1 MQYQDRHRESS
12 FLILTPPLTIEAAS
26 ATPITPDPGESG
38 GRGDN
43 CDSILVIIF
52 RTFTSDKLICL
63 NAGCYPKIHINWS
76 SGRFFNSCRI
86 LICLSSCI
94 LLLQPSLFL
103 GFFVKTTSALLRTN
117 FIIGLQQTPL
127 DICLQYYGV
136 SATVETC
143 FLQFALDMSV
153 NQKISSLKA
162 APRGYI
168 KAEYRYIPRRLIFLS
183 RKKMLE
189 RKYNEQKNG

>member
-1 MQYQDRHRESS
+1 MY
-12 FLILTPPLTIEAAS
+12 FTPT
-26 ATPITPDPGESG
+26 
-38 GRGDN
+38 
-43 CDSILVIIF
+43 
-52 RTFTSDKLICL
+52 TFVV
-63 NAGCYPKIHINWS
+63 
-76 SGRFFNSCRI
+76 
-86 LICLSSCI
+86 
-94 LLLQPSLFL
+94 L
-103 GFFVKTTSALLRTN
+103 GFFVETTSALLRTN

-143 FLQFALDMSV
+143 FLQFALDMSL

-189 RKYNEQKNG
+189 RKYNEQKNGWRFGYFCYIIVGNWMLLTVSAITYASVHFQVSLSLPLKDR